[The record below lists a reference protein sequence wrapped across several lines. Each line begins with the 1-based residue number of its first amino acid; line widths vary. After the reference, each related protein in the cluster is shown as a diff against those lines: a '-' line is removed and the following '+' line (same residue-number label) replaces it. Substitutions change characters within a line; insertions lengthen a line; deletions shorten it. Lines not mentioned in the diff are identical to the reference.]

1 MTMAAVSALA
11 IAGSAVAQNTQGNVD
26 VRIDQLQ
33 AEIRTGVQN
42 GTITRTDA
50 RALDDQLSQL
60 RYTEYQYGR
69 DGLTRAERRD
79 LRDRTRNLRQR
90 IRYAE
95 RTGSDN
101 RYAQNRWIDSNRDG
115 FDDRDYDRDGRW
127 DDDVR
132 YGSSDR
138 IDRDRDGWDDCDY
151 DRDGRWEDNV
161 RYGSADRVDRNRDG
175 WDDRDVDRDGRWDD
189 DGYYGQGGPYYG
201 QGGPFD
207 EVSQVCPDRAGLS
220 GVIGSL
226 LGLDNCLS
234 VGERV
239 TGSLGALPNEYQG
252 QFRDGGGYYHRYLD
266 GNVVQIDARTGV
278 VTRIY
283 DVD

>member
-1 MTMAAVSALA
+1 MTMAAASALA
-11 IAGSAVAQNTQGNVD
+11 IAGSATAQSAQSNMGV
-26 VRIDQLQ
+26 DQLE
-33 AEIRTGVQN
+33 AEIQAGVRSGAIASADGRSLN
-42 GTITRTDA
+42 E
-50 RALDDQLSQL
+50 QLRQL

-79 LRDRTRNLRQR
+79 LRDRTRNLRQQ
-90 IRYAE
+90 IRYAA
-95 RTGSDN
+95 RTDPDD
-101 RYAQNRWIDSNRDG
+101 RYAQSQWIDRNRDG

-127 DDDVR
+127 DDDRR

-138 IDRDRDGWDDCDY
+138 VDRDRDGWDDRDY
-151 DRDGRWEDNV
+151 DRDGRWEDDL
-161 RYGSADRVDRNRDG
+161 RYGSADRFDRDRDG
-175 WDDRDVDRDGRWDD
+175 WDDRDIDRDGRWDD
-189 DGYYGQGGPYYG
+189 DGYYGQGGPFEEID
-201 QGGPFD
+201 Q
-207 EVSQVCPDRAGLS
+207 VSQVCPDRSGLS

-239 TGSLGALPNEYQG
+239 TGSLYGLPSEYQG